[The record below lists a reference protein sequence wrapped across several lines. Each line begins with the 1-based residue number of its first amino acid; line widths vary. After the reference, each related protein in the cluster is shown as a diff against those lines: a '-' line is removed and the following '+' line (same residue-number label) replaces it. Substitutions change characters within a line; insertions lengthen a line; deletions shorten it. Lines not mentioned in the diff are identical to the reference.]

1 MLTALKGTLRI
12 LNILQKAE
20 QTIESQEDD
29 MIILWRW
36 GGTEIR
42 SNSMLN
48 KKVLGKGS
56 NGKEG

>member
-20 QTIESQEDD
+20 QTIKNQEGD